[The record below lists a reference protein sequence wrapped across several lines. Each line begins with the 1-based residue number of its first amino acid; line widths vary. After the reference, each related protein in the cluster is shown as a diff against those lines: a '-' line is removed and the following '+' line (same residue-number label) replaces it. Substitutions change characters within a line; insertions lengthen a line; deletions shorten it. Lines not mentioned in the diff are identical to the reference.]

1 MSPTRPTECP
11 HCGSPKL
18 TFAEQLPAVT
28 VYLCADCGRAV
39 SVPHAPAGSRTSS
52 KDQICE

>member
-1 MSPTRPTECP
+1 MSPSRPKACP

-28 VYLCADCGRAV
+28 VYQCEECGRAV
-39 SVPHAPAGSRTSS
+39 SVPRAPAPAR
-52 KDQICE
+52 

>member
-1 MSPTRPTECP
+1 MSPTRPAKCP

-18 TFAEQLPAVT
+18 TFAEQLQAVT

-39 SVPHAPAGSRTSS
+39 SIPHAPAGSR
-52 KDQICE
+52 K